1 MSPDATESTAFE
13 PHDHQDCI
21 VRTVAEAEAHCA
33 REKLRLTPIR
43 RRVLEI
49 LLEEHRAM
57 GAYDVLSRL
66 TAEGLG
72 AHPPLAY
79 RALDFLV
86 SHGFA
91 HRIARLNAFVAC
103 GRPGENHRPAF
114 LICRSCN
121 SVAEAHIPTDSSLL
135 GDEAAAMGFKI
146 ESASIEAEGICPA
159 CSEAN

>member
-1 MSPDATESTAFE
+1 MSLDATEPSAFE

-21 VRTVAEAEAHCA
+21 ARTVAEAEAHCA

-121 SVAEAHIPTDSSLL
+121 AVAEAQVPAEDGLL
-135 GDEAAAMGFKI
+135 GAEAAAMGFTI
-146 ESASIEAEGICPA
+146 ESASIEVEGICPA
-159 CSEAN
+159 CNKAD